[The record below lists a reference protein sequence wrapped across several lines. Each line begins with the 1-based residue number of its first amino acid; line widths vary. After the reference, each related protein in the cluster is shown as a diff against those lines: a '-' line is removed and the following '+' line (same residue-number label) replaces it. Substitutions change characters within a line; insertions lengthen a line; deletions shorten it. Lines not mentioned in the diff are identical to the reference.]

1 MTKVI
6 LFWTICDAF
15 SLGKEAWR
23 RRTNITRRK
32 MQLDVEMSDEIKV
45 FFVDL
50 LYSFYHNVLQK
61 SISLQGK
68 DGRENI

>member
-1 MTKVI
+1 
-6 LFWTICDAF
+6 
-15 SLGKEAWR
+15 
-23 RRTNITRRK
+23 

-45 FFVDL
+45 FSVVDL

>member
-1 MTKVI
+1 
-6 LFWTICDAF
+6 
-15 SLGKEAWR
+15 
-23 RRTNITRRK
+23 

-68 DGRENI
+68 DVRENI

>member
-1 MTKVI
+1 MI
-6 LFWTICDAF
+6 LFGVICDAF

-23 RRTNITRRK
+23 RRTSITRKK